1 MAYCTVQDV
10 IDLFRPLSQ
19 AEEARTEELIPVV
32 TDALRL
38 EAVKVEKDLDVLAED
53 ATYKDV
59 LRSVIVDIVARILM
73 TPTSG
78 APMSQYSESAGGYS
92 VSGTFLNAGGGM
104 FIKKSELSRLML
116 TRQRF
121 GVIETWQP

>member
-1 MAYCTVQDV
+1 MVYCTVQDV

-19 AEEARTEELIPVV
+19 AEETRTEELIPVV

-38 EAVKVEKDLDVLAED
+38 EAVKVGKDLDVLAED

>member
-1 MAYCTVQDV
+1 MVYCTVQDV

-19 AEEARTEELIPVV
+19 AEETRTDELIPVV

-38 EAVKVEKDLDVLAED
+38 EAVKVGKDLDVLAED

>member
-1 MAYCTVQDV
+1 MVYCTVQDV

-38 EAVKVEKDLDVLAED
+38 EAVKVGKDLDVLAED

-73 TPTSG
+73 TPTVG

-116 TRQRF
+116 TRQRY

>member
-1 MAYCTVQDV
+1 MVYCTVQDV

-19 AEEARTEELIPVV
+19 AEETRTEDLIPVV

-38 EAVKVEKDLDVLAED
+38 EAVKVGKDLDVLAED

-73 TPTSG
+73 TPTVG

>member
-1 MAYCTVQDV
+1 MVYCTVQDV

-19 AEEARTEELIPVV
+19 AEEARTEDLIPVV

-38 EAVKVEKDLDVLAED
+38 EAVKVGKDLDVLAED

>member
-1 MAYCTVQDV
+1 MVYCTVQDV

-19 AEEARTEELIPVV
+19 AEEARTEDLIPVV

-38 EAVKVEKDLDVLAED
+38 EAVKVGKDLDVLAED

-73 TPTSG
+73 TPTVG

>member
-1 MAYCTVQDV
+1 MVYCTVQDV

-19 AEEARTEELIPVV
+19 AEEARTEDLIPVV

-38 EAVKVEKDLDVLAED
+38 EAVKVGKDLDVLAVD

>member
-1 MAYCTVQDV
+1 MVYCTVQDV

-19 AEEARTEELIPVV
+19 AEETRTEELIPVV

-38 EAVKVEKDLDVLAED
+38 EAVKVGKDLDVLAED

-73 TPTSG
+73 TPTVG

>member
-1 MAYCTVQDV
+1 MVYCTVQDV

-19 AEEARTEELIPVV
+19 AEETRTEDLIPVV

-38 EAVKVEKDLDVLAED
+38 EAVKVGKDLDVLAED

-78 APMSQYSESAGGYS
+78 VPMSQYSESAGGYS

>member
-1 MAYCTVQDV
+1 MVYCTVQDV

-38 EAVKVEKDLDVLAED
+38 EAVKVGKDLDVLAED

>member
-1 MAYCTVQDV
+1 MVYCTVQDV

-19 AEEARTEELIPVV
+19 AEESRTEELIPVV

-38 EAVKVEKDLDVLAED
+38 EAVKVGKDLDVLAED

-73 TPTSG
+73 TPTVG

>member
-1 MAYCTVQDV
+1 MVYCTVQDV

-19 AEEARTEELIPVV
+19 AEEARTEDLIPVV

-38 EAVKVEKDLDVLAED
+38 EAVKVGKDLDVLAED

-116 TRQRF
+116 TRQRY

>member
-1 MAYCTVQDV
+1 MVYCTVQDV
-10 IDLFRPLSQ
+10 IDLFRPLTQS
-19 AEEARTEELIPVV
+19 EEARTEELIPVV

-38 EAVKVEKDLDVLAED
+38 EAVKVGKDLDVLAED

>member
-1 MAYCTVQDV
+1 MVYCTVQDV

-38 EAVKVEKDLDVLAED
+38 EAVKVGKDLDVLAED

-73 TPTSG
+73 TPTVG

>member
-1 MAYCTVQDV
+1 MVYCTVQDV

-19 AEEARTEELIPVV
+19 DEEARTEELIPVV

-38 EAVKVEKDLDVLAED
+38 EAVKVGKDLDVLAED

>member
-1 MAYCTVQDV
+1 MVYCTVQDV

-38 EAVKVEKDLDVLAED
+38 EAVKVGNDLDVLAED

>member
-1 MAYCTVQDV
+1 MVYCTVQDV

-19 AEEARTEELIPVV
+19 DEEARTEELIPVV

-38 EAVKVEKDLDVLAED
+38 EAVKVGKDLDVLAVD